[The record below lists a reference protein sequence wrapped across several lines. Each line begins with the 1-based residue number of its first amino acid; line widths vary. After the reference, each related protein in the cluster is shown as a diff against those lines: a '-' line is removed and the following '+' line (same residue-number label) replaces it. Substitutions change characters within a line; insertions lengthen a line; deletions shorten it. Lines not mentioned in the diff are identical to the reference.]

1 MLARFPANRI
11 QKLRGVS
18 CFANDQDEVAF
29 ELVGW
34 EFRLQVFEKDQ
45 RRVLAWYQ
53 AEDREFEKMDLV
65 FQAMTTS
72 LLQSM

>member
-18 CFANDQDEVAF
+18 CFANDQDEGAF

-34 EFRLQVFEKDQ
+34 EFRMARCQIYGGALQLSAVILQV
-45 RRVLAWYQ
+45 
-53 AEDREFEKMDLV
+53 
-65 FQAMTTS
+65 
-72 LLQSM
+72 